1 MTVVSKIWKQFV
13 ERISLSPLRHC
24 GEGGGGEAAFSM
36 HGDLE
41 LIEVL
46 KRQKPSITYSKIEDT
61 PLEKSSTRRYFYD
74 SS

>member
-1 MTVVSKIWKQFV
+1 M
-13 ERISLSPLRHC
+13 
-24 GEGGGGEAAFSM
+24 GGGGEAAFPM